1 MDRAPILPPADT
13 SWIDRALSREGAFPL
28 SAGYVLV
35 LLDGEHYAISGR
47 YCGIPDDEEAVAMAV
62 DLHCERGMV
71 ELPPEDQA
79 RAEAGEPIPWLAAQA
94 EILCRVETWGPLER
108 GQHYV
113 QTFALADDPPDY
125 VAMDIPAAL
134 QALADQ
140 DDAYELGTHTYTE
153 QDAADFLRGVRAEAG
168 L

>member
-1 MDRAPILPPADT
+1 MFTLPPPDT
-13 SWIDRALSREGAFPL
+13 CWIDRALSREGVFPL
-28 SAGYVLV
+28 SAGFVLV
-35 LLDGEHYAISGR
+35 LLGGEHYAVSGR
-47 YCGIPDDEEAVAMAV
+47 YCGIPDNEEAIAMAV

-71 ELPPEDQA
+71 ELDTEDQA

-94 EILCRVETWGPLER
+94 EILCRVEEWGPFER

-125 VAMDIPAAL
+125 AGLTPALAL

-140 DDAYELGTHTYTE
+140 DDAYELGSHTYTE
-153 QDAADFLRGVRAEAG
+153 LDAAEFLRGVRAALG
-168 L
+168 AL